1 MSQVERIIEQAEEM
15 SAKIFSAIEKRSFI
29 NQRRVLRAFREAKV
43 ADFHLHGST
52 GYGYGD
58 AGRTVVEE
66 LYAKIFF
73 GQKALVRGQFASGT
87 HALSCAMFGV
97 LRPSDELVVATGTP
111 YDTLHGVIGLKGA
124 GQSSLAAWGVSAKV
138 VPRLLCGGVDLAT
151 LRQALTARTKLVHIQ
166 RSRGYEW
173 RAALS
178 LMEISQIIELVKG
191 FNKQIVCL
199 VDNCYGEFV
208 DISEPGECGADL
220 TVGSLIKNP
229 GGGVA
234 LTGGYIVG
242 QEEQVNLATE
252 RLYAPGLTG
261 EIGASTTFT
270 RGFLQ
275 GLFLAPALVE
285 YALKGA
291 VLLAQAGT
299 LLGLETSPAPDDER
313 GDIIQAIKVG
323 SRGQLIKFCQAIQR
337 ASPIDSHVV
346 PEPGELPGYKDAVIM
361 AAGTF
366 VLGASSEFSADAPLR
381 EPYIAYVQGALSYG
395 HVKVALSEALE
406 ALFY

>member
-1 MSQVERIIEQAEEM
+1 MSRVESIIAQAEEM
-15 SAKIFSAIEKRSFI
+15 SAQVFSAIERRSFI
-29 NQRRVLRAFREAKV
+29 NQRRVLQAFREARV
-43 ADFHLHGST
+43 ADFHLQGST

-58 AGRTVVEE
+58 AGRAVIEE

-87 HALSCAMFGV
+87 HALACAMFGV
-97 LRPSDELVVATGTP
+97 LRPSDEVVVATGVP

-124 GQSSLAAWGVSAKV
+124 AQSSLAAWGVSAKV
-138 VPRLLCGGVDLAT
+138 VSRLQHGGVDLVA
-151 LRQALTARTKLVHIQ
+151 LRQALTPRTKLVHIQ

-173 RAALS
+173 RPALALS
-178 LMEISQIIELVKG
+178 EIAEIIAVAKG
-191 FNKQIVCL
+191 YSKNIVCL

-208 DISEPGECGADL
+208 DLSEPGEVGADL

-229 GGGVA
+229 GGGLA
-234 LTGGYIVG
+234 LCGGYIVG
-242 QEEQVNLATE
+242 NEEHVSLATE

-261 EIGASTTFT
+261 ELGASTMYN

-275 GLFLAPALVE
+275 GLFLAPAVVE

-299 LLGLETSPAPDDER
+299 LLGLETSPLPDALR
-313 GDIIQAIKVG
+313 GDIIQAIKIND
-323 SRGQLIKFCQAIQR
+323 RERLIRFCQAIQR

-346 PEPGELPGYKDAVIM
+346 PEPGQLPGYESAVIM

-366 VLGASSEFSADAPLR
+366 VLGASSELSADAPLR
-381 EPYIAYVQGALSYG
+381 EPYTAYVQGALSYG
-395 HVKVALSEALE
+395 HVKVALCEALE
-406 ALFY
+406 ALLD